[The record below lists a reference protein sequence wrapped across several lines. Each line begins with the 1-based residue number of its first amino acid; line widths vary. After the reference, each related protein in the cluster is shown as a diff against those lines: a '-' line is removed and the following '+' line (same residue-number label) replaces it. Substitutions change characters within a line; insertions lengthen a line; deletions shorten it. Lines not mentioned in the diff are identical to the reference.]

1 MFPRLADRAS
11 ERELG
16 NCGQPCRLAPE
27 PKNDNPAS
35 WSCKHAAACPPAVSQ
50 RLPAAACLPTISQ
63 LLSRSLAHPL
73 SLALSRSL
81 TLSPSP
87 ALLVDLDGLS
97 DPDMRQRKKKP
108 GGIALHNSAH
118 SNNNVLWCRKWGLS
132 REGIGVGN
140 RGRGLVGWGAVR

>member
-97 DPDMRQRKKKP
+97 DPDMRQRKKNRVE
-108 GGIALHNSAH
+108 LHYTTQLTAITMYCGVASGD
-118 SNNNVLWCRKWGLS
+118 CRAK
-132 REGIGVGN
+132 
-140 RGRGLVGWGAVR
+140 A